1 MAGDDMTNP
10 MTPSQRRELI
20 EELNQLLEDLGER
33 AVCRDG
39 LSEESYGD
47 LENAESFEELKQVL
61 LDVFEPSGAGSGGSE

>member
-1 MAGDDMTNP
+1 MVDKP
-10 MTPSQRRELI
+10 MTPSQRREQL
-20 EELNQLLEDLGER
+20 EELDELLEGLGER

-47 LENAESFEELKQVL
+47 LKNAESFEELKQVL